1 MTELS
6 SLNFDHTN
14 FKERTWSL
22 AHGRCL
28 TLGPKSVLM
37 GILNITPDSFSDG
50 GQLSDIQRVLSAAE
64 TMIAQGADILDIG
77 GESTRPGADPVTA
90 QQEQDR
96 VLPVIEALSARFD
109 VFLSI
114 DTYRASTAEQAILSG
129 AHIINDVWGLQ
140 KEPAIADVAA
150 KTSAGVCIMH
160 TGRDRKKHPDVI
172 TDQLAWFGTSLGI
185 ADKAG
190 VKIDAIV
197 LDPGFGFAKETLEEN
212 LSLMLRFNELHA
224 LGYPILAGTS
234 RKRFI
239 GALTGRQEAH
249 ERDAGT
255 AATSVILRQMGA
267 ALFRVHDVGINKDA
281 LSIVDGLISHQISKG
296 I

>member
-1 MTELS
+1 MTVLS
-6 SLNFDHTN
+6 SSNFDQRY
-14 FKERTWSL
+14 FKPRIWSL

-50 GQLSDIQRVLSAAE
+50 GQLPDIQSVLSAADK
-64 TMIAQGADILDIG
+64 MISQGADILDIG

-90 QQEQDR
+90 QQEQGR

-109 VFLSI
+109 VLLSI
-114 DTYRASTAEQAILSG
+114 DTYRARTAELAILSG

-140 KEPAIADVAA
+140 KEPKIANVAA
-150 KTSAGVCIMH
+150 KTSAGICIMH
-160 TGRDRKKHPDVI
+160 TGRDRKRHKDVI
-172 TDQLAWFGTSLGI
+172 TDQLNWFGTSLGI
-185 ADKAG
+185 AD
-190 VKIDAIV
+190 
-197 LDPGFGFAKETLEEN
+197 ETLEEN
-212 LSLMLRFNELHA
+212 LSLMLRFDELHS

-239 GALTGRQEAH
+239 GALTGRQEAF

-255 AATSVILRQMGA
+255 AVTSAVLRQMGA
-267 ALFRVHDVGINKDA
+267 ALFRVHDVGMNKDA
-281 LSIVDGLISHQISKG
+281 LSIVDGLISHHLSKG

>member
-1 MTELS
+1 MTVLS
-6 SLNFDHTN
+6 SSNFDQRY
-14 FKERTWSL
+14 FKPRIWSL

-50 GQLSDIQRVLSAAE
+50 GQLPDIQSVLSAADK
-64 TMIAQGADILDIG
+64 MISQGADILDIG

-90 QQEQDR
+90 QQEQGR

-109 VFLSI
+109 VLLSI
-114 DTYRASTAEQAILSG
+114 DTYRARTAELAILSG

-140 KEPAIADVAA
+140 KEPKIANVAA
-150 KTSAGVCIMH
+150 KTSAGICIMH
-160 TGRDRKKHPDVI
+160 TGRDRKRHKDVI
-172 TDQLAWFGTSLGI
+172 TDQLNWFGTSLGI
-185 ADKAG
+185 ADEAG
-190 VKIDAIV
+190 VKKDAVV

-212 LSLMLRFNELHA
+212 LSLMLRFDELHS

-239 GALTGRQEAH
+239 GALTGRQEAF

-255 AATSVILRQMGA
+255 AVTSAVLRQMGA
-267 ALFRVHDVGINKDA
+267 ALFRVHDVGMNKDA
-281 LSIVDGLISHQISKG
+281 LSIVDGLISHHLSKG